1 MAMAV
6 LVESMTKTYSIGPS
20 TITALDNVS
29 LSFPVGS
36 FTAVMGPSGSGK
48 STLLQCAAGLDR
60 PNSGRVSIGEIELS
74 GLGETAL
81 TRLRRDRVG
90 FVFQSFNLMPSL
102 TAAQNVE
109 LPLRLAGRKV
119 DQRAVLA
126 ALATVG
132 LADRARHRPSE
143 LSGGQQQR
151 VAIARALVTS
161 PQVLFADEPTGALD
175 TKTSRD
181 VLDLLRAMVT
191 EQGQTVIMVTHDPMA
206 AASADRV
213 IFLADGRIAD
223 LSSARPPRRSPPA
236 WPGWRSQHREHR
248 YRCAGWPCWRRWPR
262 RFWDPGM
269 LTLALATVRTRWA
282 AFAGTFAAL
291 ALGVSVIA
299 TMTLVLAA
307 ASGGNPHQ
315 HPERFAAVQ
324 YVIQVDPDLQ
334 VRDRYGSVDS
344 VPLLAQPDVPAW
356 SSPNCRRCS
365 LTGSFY
371 AQVQGV
377 PAALPAAQPA
387 LGHGWSSAAFA
398 RTFSPPVT
406 LQARTTRSSSPGRRP
421 SAAACRW

>member
-1 MAMAV
+1 MAVAV
-6 LVESMTKTYSIGPS
+6 LVESVTKRYGIGPS

-60 PNSGRVSIGEIELS
+60 PNSGKVSIGETELS
-74 GLGETAL
+74 GLGENAL

-109 LPLRLAGRKV
+109 LPLRLAGRRV
-119 DQRAVLA
+119 DQEAILA
-126 ALATVG
+126 GLATVG

-181 VLDLLRAMVT
+181 VLDLLRGLVT
-191 EQGQTVIMVTHDPMA
+191 ERRQTVIMVTHDPMA

-223 LSSARPPRRSPPA
+223 TVECPTAEAVAAHMTRLEVSAS
-236 WPGWRSQHREHR
+236 
-248 YRCAGWPCWRRWPR
+248 
-262 RFWDPGM
+262 
-269 LTLALATVRTRWA
+269 
-282 AFAGTFAAL
+282 
-291 ALGVSVIA
+291 
-299 TMTLVLAA
+299 
-307 ASGGNPHQ
+307 
-315 HPERFAAVQ
+315 
-324 YVIQVDPDLQ
+324 
-334 VRDRYGSVDS
+334 
-344 VPLLAQPDVPAW
+344 
-356 SSPNCRRCS
+356 
-365 LTGSFY
+365 
-371 AQVQGV
+371 
-377 PAALPAAQPA
+377 
-387 LGHGWSSAAFA
+387 
-398 RTFSPPVT
+398 
-406 LQARTTRSSSPGRRP
+406 
-421 SAAACRW
+421 